1 MLRHCVRSSA
11 ACCATALCCGLILVP
26 PRTTGQELPAAQV
39 PPAKT
44 AADTRASEQDDARR
58 EEFFRKLMTNVKLAG
73 QFTIEGGKD
82 GALFKD
88 DYVISSAVKLGK
100 GDLWLLTSR
109 IRYGS
114 VDLTVP
120 VPVAVRWAG
129 DTPVISLDQV
139 SIPGLGTFSARI
151 VLDRGKYAGTW
162 THDDKGGHM
171 FGTIQPVP
179 AVAPATTPEATSP
192 GPVPGKPTVAPGTPQ
207 DAPR

>member
-1 MLRHCVRSSA
+1 MLRHCVRASA
-11 ACCATALCCGLILVP
+11 LRCASAVCCCLILVP
-26 PRTTGQELPAAQV
+26 SLAIGQEPPAAQL

-44 AADTRASEQDDARR
+44 ATAPHAGEQDDARR
-58 EEFFRKLMTNVKLAG
+58 EELFRKLMTNVKLSG
-73 QFTIEGGKD
+73 QFTIEGGKE
-82 GALFKD
+82 GALHKD
-88 DYVISSAVKLGK
+88 DYVISSVVKLGK

-109 IRYGS
+109 IRYGT

-129 DTPVISLDQV
+129 DTPVISLDEV

-171 FGTIQPVP
+171 FGTIQPVAAAEP
-179 AVAPATTPEATSP
+179 AATPPSVPGEPSAAPEAP
-192 GPVPGKPTVAPGTPQ
+192 KN
-207 DAPR
+207 DAAR